1 MNKAYIET
9 NVIIVIVVCDGIF
22 TKHRIII
29 TAFLIKHNYFMY
41 NVNVFGYIVFALL
54 SCYY

>member
-22 TKHRIII
+22 TKHCIII

-41 NVNVFGYIVFALL
+41 NVNVFGNIVFALL